1 MASRGPTVTGPYPI
15 LAGGRETIIG
25 NALGPDSDVA
35 IDAAGRSTMG
45 IDGGPPAAFVQK
57 VGARTDS
64 PLVVAAVSVV
74 AAMVFVLLRLA
85 IATHGNISFFIVAG
99 ITHSSPRL
107 MNPRIIVV
115 PNSGYDGQFYYRM
128 ALDPAAMARSA
139 FGITLDSVSRLQRIV
154 YPTIAWLLA
163 AGRPSLV
170 PDTLVITNVVGLGVI
185 GFGGGLVARDSGR
198 HALWGLVLAGYWG
211 YLWSAGRDLSEI
223 TAAAFLV
230 LGLYAYRQDRWV
242 LASLLLLAAVL
253 SKETS
258 AYIVFVIAATRL
270 LGWAARRRRRP
281 ITLEDAA
288 WIVPLAGFASWQ
300 VVVYSVT
307 GHAPLVSS
315 RQANLGLPFSGVI
328 DGFRFHFEAIPSRAS
343 FIWFG
348 ELAVLIVLMVAAA
361 VSVRRSSIPIHE
373 RLAWVAVVVLAISTA
388 RGIWLG
394 DVGFRSLDDV
404 YLFSWLVLLG
414 SSRRLVYLG
423 GLVALVW
430 LGVAVELIRYV

>member
-1 MASRGPTVTGPYPI
+1 MATPRPSIAGPYPCP
-15 LAGGRETIIG
+15 AESRETIIG
-25 NALGPDSDVA
+25 NATGPDSDVA
-35 IDAAGRSTMG
+35 TNAAGRSTMG
-45 IDGGPPAAFVQK
+45 IDGKSPATFAQRVR
-57 VGARTDS
+57 VRTDS

-74 AAMVFVLLRLA
+74 AAIVFVLLRLA

-99 ITHSSPRL
+99 ITHSTPRL

-128 ALDPAAMARSA
+128 ALDPADMARSA
-139 FGITLDSVSRLQRIV
+139 FGVTLDSVSRLQRIA
-154 YPTIAWLLA
+154 YPAIAWLLA

-170 PDTLVITNVVGLGVI
+170 PDALVITNVIGLGVV
-185 GFGGGLVARDSGR
+185 GFGGGLMARDSGR

-211 YLWSAGRDLSEI
+211 YLWSAGRDLTEI

-230 LGLYAYRQDRWV
+230 LGLYAYRKERWALASVLLLGAV
-242 LASLLLLAAVL
+242 LA
-253 SKETS
+253 KETS
-258 AYIVFVIAATRL
+258 AYIVLVIAATRL
-270 LGWAARRRRRP
+270 VGWAVRRQRRP
-281 ITLEDAA
+281 IALEDAA
-288 WIVPLAGFASWQ
+288 WIVPLVGFASWQ
-300 VVVYSVT
+300 AVVYSVT
-307 GHAPLVSS
+307 GHTPLLSS
-315 RQANLGLPFSGVI
+315 GEANLGPPFTGVI

-348 ELAVLIVLMVAAA
+348 ELVVLIILIVAAA

-373 RLAWVAVVVLAISTA
+373 QLAWVAVVVLAISTA

-414 SSRRLVYLG
+414 SSRKLGYLG
-423 GLVALVW
+423 GLVGLVW

>member
-1 MASRGPTVTGPYPI
+1 
-15 LAGGRETIIG
+15 
-25 NALGPDSDVA
+25 VA
-35 IDAAGRSTMG
+35 
-45 IDGGPPAAFVQK
+45 
-57 VGARTDS
+57 
-64 PLVVAAVSVV
+64 VAVVSVV
-74 AAMVFVLLRLA
+74 AAVIFVLLRLA

-128 ALDPAAMARSA
+128 ALDPADMARSA
-139 FGITLDSVSRLQRIV
+139 FGITLDSVSRLQRIA
-154 YPTIAWLLA
+154 YPAIAWLLA

-170 PDTLVITNVVGLGVI
+170 PDTLVITNVIGLGVI
-185 GFGGGLVARDSGR
+185 GFGGALMARNSGR

-211 YLWSAGRDLSEI
+211 YLWSAGRDLTEI

-230 LGLYAYRQDRWV
+230 LGLYAYRRERWI
-242 LASLLLLAAVL
+242 LASVLLLGAVL

-258 AYIVFVIAATRL
+258 AYIVLVIAATRL
-270 LGWAARRRRRP
+270 TGWAVRRRRRRRP

-288 WIVPLAGFASWQ
+288 WIVPLVGFASWQ
-300 VVVYSVT
+300 AVVFSVT
-307 GHAPLVSS
+307 GHAPLLSS
-315 RQANLGLPFSGVI
+315 GQANLGPPFTGVV
-328 DGFRFHFEAIPSRAS
+328 DGLRFHFEAMPSRAS
-343 FIWFG
+343 IIWFA
-348 ELAVLIVLMVAAA
+348 ELAVLIILVAAAA

-373 RLAWVAVVVLAISTA
+373 QLAWVAVLVLAISTA

-394 DVGFRSLDDV
+394 DVGFRSLDDI

-414 SSRRLVYLG
+414 SSRRLGYLG

-430 LGVAVELIRYV
+430 LGVAIELIRYV

>member
-1 MASRGPTVTGPYPI
+1 
-15 LAGGRETIIG
+15 
-25 NALGPDSDVA
+25 VA
-35 IDAAGRSTMG
+35 
-45 IDGGPPAAFVQK
+45 
-57 VGARTDS
+57 
-64 PLVVAAVSVV
+64 VAVVSVV
-74 AAMVFVLLRLA
+74 AAVIFVLLRLA

-128 ALDPAAMARSA
+128 ALDPADMARSA
-139 FGITLDSVSRLQRIV
+139 FGITLDSVSRLQRIA
-154 YPTIAWLLA
+154 YPAIAWLLA

-170 PDTLVITNVVGLGVI
+170 PDTLVITNVIGLGVI
-185 GFGGGLVARDSGR
+185 GFGGALMARNSGR

-211 YLWSAGRDLSEI
+211 YLWSAGRDLTEI

-230 LGLYAYRQDRWV
+230 LGLYAYRRERWI
-242 LASLLLLAAVL
+242 LASVLLLGAVL

-258 AYIVFVIAATRL
+258 AYIVLVIAATRL
-270 LGWAARRRRRP
+270 AGWAVRRRRRRRP

-288 WIVPLAGFASWQ
+288 WIVPLVGFASWQ
-300 VVVYSVT
+300 AVVFSVT
-307 GHAPLVSS
+307 GHAPLLSS
-315 RQANLGLPFSGVI
+315 GQANLGPPFTGVV
-328 DGFRFHFEAIPSRAS
+328 DGLRFHFEAMPSRAS
-343 FIWFG
+343 IIWFA
-348 ELAVLIVLMVAAA
+348 ELAVLIILVAAAA

-373 RLAWVAVVVLAISTA
+373 QLAWVAVLVLAISTA

-394 DVGFRSLDDV
+394 DVGFRSLDDI

-414 SSRRLVYLG
+414 SSRRLGYLG

-430 LGVAVELIRYV
+430 LGVAFELIRYV

>member
-1 MASRGPTVTGPYPI
+1 MA
-15 LAGGRETIIG
+15 
-25 NALGPDSDVA
+25 VA
-35 IDAAGRSTMG
+35 
-45 IDGGPPAAFVQK
+45 V
-57 VGARTDS
+57 
-64 PLVVAAVSVV
+64 VSVV
-74 AAMVFVLLRLA
+74 AAVIFVLLRLA

-128 ALDPAAMARSA
+128 ALDPADMARSA
-139 FGITLDSVSRLQRIV
+139 FGITLDSVSRLQRIA
-154 YPTIAWLLA
+154 YPAIAWLLA

-170 PDTLVITNVVGLGVI
+170 PDTLVITNVIGLGVI
-185 GFGGGLVARDSGR
+185 GFGGALMARNSGR

-211 YLWSAGRDLSEI
+211 YLWSAGRDLTEI

-230 LGLYAYRQDRWV
+230 LGLYAYRRERWI
-242 LASLLLLAAVL
+242 LASVLLLGAVL

-258 AYIVFVIAATRL
+258 AYIVLVIAATRL
-270 LGWAARRRRRP
+270 TGWAVRRRRRRRP

-288 WIVPLAGFASWQ
+288 WIVPLVGFASWQ
-300 VVVYSVT
+300 AVVFSVT
-307 GHAPLVSS
+307 GHAPLLSS
-315 RQANLGLPFSGVI
+315 GQANLGPPFTGVV
-328 DGFRFHFEAIPSRAS
+328 DGLRFHFEAMPSRAS
-343 FIWFG
+343 IIWFA
-348 ELAVLIVLMVAAA
+348 ELAVLIILVAAAA

-373 RLAWVAVVVLAISTA
+373 QLAWVAVLVLAISTA

-394 DVGFRSLDDV
+394 DVGFRSLDDI

-414 SSRRLVYLG
+414 SSRRLGYLG

-430 LGVAVELIRYV
+430 LGVAIELIRYV

>member
-1 MASRGPTVTGPYPI
+1 
-15 LAGGRETIIG
+15 
-25 NALGPDSDVA
+25 
-35 IDAAGRSTMG
+35 MG
-45 IDGGPPAAFVQK
+45 IDGGPPATFLQK

-64 PLVVAAVSVV
+64 PLAVAAVSVV

-128 ALDPAAMARSA
+128 ALDPADMARSA
-139 FGITLDSVSRLQRIV
+139 FGITLDSVSRLQRIA
-154 YPTIAWLLA
+154 YPAIAWLLA

-170 PDTLVITNVVGLGVI
+170 PDTLVITNVIGLGVM
-185 GFGGGLVARDSGR
+185 GFGGGLMARDSGR

-211 YLWSAGRDLSEI
+211 YLWSAGRDLTEI
-223 TAAAFLV
+223 AAAAFLV
-230 LGLYAYRQDRWV
+230 LGLYAYRQERWV
-242 LASLLLLAAVL
+242 LASLLLLGAVL

-258 AYIVFVIAATRL
+258 AYIVLVIAATRL
-270 LGWAARRRRRP
+270 LGWAVRRRRRP

-288 WIVPLAGFASWQ
+288 WIVPLVGFASWQ
-300 VVVYSVT
+300 AVVYSVT
-307 GHAPLVSS
+307 GHAPLLSS
-315 RQANLGLPFSGVI
+315 GQANLGPPFTGVI
-328 DGFRFHFEAIPSRAS
+328 DGFRFHFEDVPSRAS

-348 ELAVLIVLMVAAA
+348 ELAVLIIAAA

-373 RLAWVAVVVLAISTA
+373 RLAWAAVVVLAISTA

-423 GLVALVW
+423 GLVGLVW